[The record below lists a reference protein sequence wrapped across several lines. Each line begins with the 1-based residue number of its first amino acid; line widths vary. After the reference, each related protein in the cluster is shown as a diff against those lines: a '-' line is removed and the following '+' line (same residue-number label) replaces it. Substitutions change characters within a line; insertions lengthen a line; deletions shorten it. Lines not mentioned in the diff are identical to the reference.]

1 MKKAIVRL
9 NRVMLSVLFIT
20 LLSTV
25 MNGQTVKGIVTDE
38 NGQTLPYSNVI
49 NSGTTN
55 GVTTDSKGN
64 FEIKVKSF
72 PTTLIAKYVG
82 YQNQEIKVENES
94 ASITFKLVPNN
105 SLDEVVITG
114 NKSKVRSV
122 LMSAVPIDKIYSED
136 LKSTGQVT
144 FDKMLAYKI
153 PSFNS
158 SNQAISD
165 ATAHFDPADLRG
177 LGPSRTLVL
186 VNGKRKN
193 QSALVYI
200 NDTPGKG
207 EVGTD
212 MKSIPFSAIERVEVL
227 RDGASSQFGSDA
239 IAGVVNIILKKQ
251 TNFTEVSLTSG
262 ITSKGD
268 GFNYGAGINSG
279 VKIGKKGFVN
289 FDLSYL
295 SQNKTNRAGSPGKD
309 DLFEVAAND
318 AQWGTWLKNNPSLG
332 MTIGQPESKMAALV
346 VNAEYP
352 LSEKSSLYAF
362 GDVNIRKGTSFALY
376 RTPYWVSDPSNL
388 LHTAGSAYNGFQPT
402 FNTDVFD
409 NLGSVGFKSNLLGF
423 NSDFSLTAG
432 SNAVD
437 YTVKNSINPSLEAN
451 SPTEFEVG
459 GYTFSQFVGNADF
472 SRSFNK
478 VTLGFGTEFRKEQF
492 EARAG
497 QSESYVG
504 GGAQS
509 FPGLQPSN
517 ALKKGRNNIG
527 VYTTLDYDITENLLV
542 GGSMRFENYSD
553 FGNNFSWKV
562 DSRYKIGKDVAVRA
576 SYSTGFRAPAL
587 HQIYLSNIQTLVSG
601 GTVSNQGTFNNV
613 DPAVIGLGVPKLHA
627 EKSENL
633 STGITFRSGS
643 NFSTSIDFYHIKVKD
658 RVLFSGEVGF
668 DGNNAS
674 TNPVEQVLIS
684 NNITSMKFFI
694 NAVNTVT
701 DGADIVINYKNIALG
716 DGKLGFS
723 LASNFSKTKIVGQI
737 ATPDILKSNGYD
749 IFNRK
754 EQGRILNAR
763 PATKVLLGM
772 NYDINKLSLILNNTY
787 FGEVKW
793 QHATDVSK
801 DQNFSGK
808 VITDLGLSYR
818 LTSAISANAM
828 VNNLFNVYPDVIKTK
843 GDVVTDLGGRF
854 KYAWEVNQFGFSG
867 TIFTMGL
874 NWKF

>member
-1 MKKAIVRL
+1 MRF
-9 NRVMLSVLFIT
+9 NRFILGVLFMII
-20 LLSTV
+20 
-25 MNGQTVKGIVTDE
+25 MPAAINAQTIKGIVTDE
-38 NGQTLPYSNVI
+38 NGQALPYSNVLDKET
-49 NSGTTN
+49 SN
-55 GVTTDSKGN
+55 GVTTDGKGN
-64 FEIKVKSF
+64 FEIKVKRL
-72 PTTLIAKYVG
+72 PATLTAKYVG
-82 YQNQEIKVENES
+82 YQNQNVEVTNDTER
-94 ASITFKLVPNN
+94 IIFKLVPN
-105 SLDEVVITG
+105 STLDEVVITG
-114 NKSKVRSV
+114 NRSKVRTV
-122 LMSAVPIDKIYSED
+122 LMSAVPVDKIYSED
-136 LKSTGQVT
+136 LKSSGQVT

-227 RDGASSQFGSDA
+227 RDGASSQYGSDA

-262 ITSKGD
+262 VTSKGD
-268 GFNYGAGINSG
+268 GFNFGADLNSG
-279 VKIGKKGFVN
+279 FKFADKGFVN
-289 FDLSYL
+289 FNLSYL
-295 SQNKTNRAGSPGKD
+295 DQNKTNRAKKPGKD
-309 DLFEVAAND
+309 DLFGIPAND
-318 AQWGTWLKNNPSLG
+318 PQWGDWLKNNPDLG
-332 MTIGQPESKMAALV
+332 MTVGQPDSKMGALV

-352 LSEKSSLYAF
+352 LSDKTTLYAF

-376 RTPYWVSDPSNL
+376 RAPYWVSDPNNL
-388 LHTAGSAYNGFQPT
+388 LHAAGTPYNGFQPT
-402 FNTDVFD
+402 FNTDVLD
-409 NLGSVGFKSNLLGF
+409 NLGSVGVRSTLFGF

-432 SNAVD
+432 SNKVD
-437 YTVKNSINPSLEAN
+437 YTVKNSLNVSLGAN
-451 SPTEFEVG
+451 SPNEFNTG

-472 SRSFNK
+472 SRSFDK
-478 VTLGFGTEFRKEQF
+478 VTLGFGTEFRKERF

-497 QSESYVG
+497 QVESYVG

-509 FPGLQPSN
+509 FPGLQPAN
-517 ALKKGRNNIG
+517 ALKKDRNNIG
-527 VYTTLDYDITENLLV
+527 VYTTLDYDITEKFLI
-542 GGSMRFENYSD
+542 GGSLRYENYSD

-562 DSRYKIGKDVAVRA
+562 NSRYKLNDDFAIRA

-613 DPAVIGLGVPKLHA
+613 DPAVVGLGVPKLHA
-627 EKSENL
+627 EKSQNL
-633 STGITFRSGS
+633 STGITFRSGA
-643 NFSTSIDFYHIKVKD
+643 NFSASVDFYHIKVKD

-668 DGNNAS
+668 DGNNTT
-674 TNPVEQVLIS
+674 TNPVEAVLIA
-684 NNITSMKFFI
+684 NDITSMKFFI

-701 DGADIVINYKNIALG
+701 NGVDIVMNYKKIALG
-716 DGKLGFS
+716 NGKLGFN
-723 LASNFSKTKIVGQI
+723 LASNFSKTKIDGQI
-737 ATPDILKSNGYD
+737 ATPTILKANGYD

-754 EQGRILNAR
+754 EQARILSAR
-763 PATKVLLGM
+763 PNTKVLLGT
-772 NYDINKLSLILNNTY
+772 NYDFNKISFILNNTY
-787 FGEVKW
+787 FGKVAW
-793 QHATDVSK
+793 QHATDMSK
-801 DQNFSGK
+801 DQTFAGK
-808 VITDLGLSYR
+808 VITDLGLSYKF
-818 LTSAISANAM
+818 TSTMSVNVM
-828 VNNLFNVYPDVIKTK
+828 VNNLFDVYPDKLDTK

-854 KYAWEVNQFGFSG
+854 KYAWEVNQFGFNG
-867 TIFTMGL
+867 TTFTAGL

>member
-1 MKKAIVRL
+1 MRF
-9 NRVMLSVLFIT
+9 NRFVLGVLFMLIVP
-20 LLSTV
+20 TV
-25 MNGQTVKGIVTDE
+25 MNAQIIKGIVTDE
-38 NGQTLPYSNVI
+38 NGQALPYSNVI
-49 NSGTTN
+49 VKETSF
-55 GVTTDSKGN
+55 GVTTDGNGN
-64 FEIKVKSF
+64 FEINLKGLPV
-72 PTTLIAKYVG
+72 TLTAKYVG
-82 YQNQEIKVENES
+82 YQNQNIEVTNDTAPI
-94 ASITFKLVPNN
+94 IFKLLPNN
-105 SLDEVVITG
+105 SLDEVVVTG
-114 NKSKVRSV
+114 NRSKVRSV

-136 LKSTGQVT
+136 LKSSGQVT

-227 RDGASSQFGSDA
+227 RDGASSQYGSDA

-268 GFNYGAGINSG
+268 GFNFGADLNSG
-279 VKIGKKGFVN
+279 FKFADKGFVN
-289 FDLSYL
+289 FNLSYL
-295 SQNKTNRAGSPGKD
+295 DQNKTNRAGKPGKD
-309 DLFEVAAND
+309 DLFGIAAND
-318 AQWGTWLKNNPSLG
+318 PQWGDWLKNNPDLG
-332 MTIGQPESKMAALV
+332 MTIGQPDSKMGALV

-352 LSEKSSLYAF
+352 LSDKTTLYAF
-362 GDVNIRKGTSFALY
+362 GDINIRKGTSFALY
-376 RTPYWVSDPSNL
+376 RAPYWVSDPNNL
-388 LHTAGSAYNGFQPT
+388 LHEAGTPYNGFQPT
-402 FNTDVFD
+402 FNTDVLD
-409 NLGSVGFKSNLLGF
+409 NLGSIGLRSTLFGF
-423 NSDFSLTAG
+423 NSDFSLTLG
-432 SNAVD
+432 SNKVD
-437 YTVKNSINPSLEAN
+437 YTVKNTLNVSLGAN
-451 SPTEFEVG
+451 SPTEFKSG

-472 SRSFNK
+472 SRTFDK
-478 VTLGFGTEFRKEQF
+478 VTLGFGTELRKEQY

-497 QSESYVG
+497 QEESYVG

-509 FPGLQPSN
+509 FPGLQPAN
-517 ALKKGRNNIG
+517 ALKKDRNNVG
-527 VYTTLDYDITENLLV
+527 VYTTLDYDVTETFLI
-542 GGSMRFENYSD
+542 GGSLRYENYSD

-562 DSRYKIGKDVAVRA
+562 NSRYKIGNDIAVRA

-601 GTVSNQGTFNNV
+601 GTVSNQGTFNNI
-613 DPAVIGLGVPKLHA
+613 DPAVIGLGVPQLHA
-627 EKSENL
+627 EKSQNL
-633 STGITFRSGS
+633 STGFTFRSGA

-668 DGNNAS
+668 DGDNTT
-674 TNPVEQVLIS
+674 TNPVEEVLIS
-684 NNITSMKFFI
+684 NDITSMKFFI

-701 DGADIVINYKNIALG
+701 NGVDIVMNYKNVALG
-716 DGKLGFS
+716 NGKLGFS
-723 LASNFSKTKIVGQI
+723 LASNISKTKIDGQI
-737 ATPDILKSNGYD
+737 ATPAILKANGYD

-754 EQGRILNAR
+754 EQGRILNSR
-763 PATKVLLGM
+763 PNTKVLLGI
-772 NYDINKLSLILNNTY
+772 NYDINKMSVIFNNNY
-787 FGEVKW
+787 FGKVSW

-801 DQNFSGK
+801 DQTFKGK
-808 VITDLGLSYR
+808 VITDLGLSYKF
-818 LTSAISANAM
+818 TNTISANVM
-828 VNNLFNVYPDVIKTK
+828 VNNLLNVYPDKLDTK

-867 TIFTMGL
+867 TTFTAGL
-874 NWKF
+874 NFKF

>member
-1 MKKAIVRL
+1 MRF
-9 NRVMLSVLFIT
+9 NRFILGILFMIIMPA
-20 LLSTV
+20 V
-25 MNGQTVKGIVTDE
+25 MNAQTIKGIVTDE
-38 NGQTLPYSNVI
+38 NGQALPYSNVI
-49 NSGTTN
+49 DKETSN
-55 GVTTDSKGN
+55 GVTTDGNGN
-64 FEIKVKSF
+64 FEIKVKGL
-72 PTTLIAKYVG
+72 PATLTAKYVG
-82 YQNQEIKVENES
+82 YQNQNIEVTNDTTPI
-94 ASITFKLVPNN
+94 IFKLLPNN
-105 SLDEVVITG
+105 TLDEVVVTG
-114 NKSKVRSV
+114 NRSKVRSV
-122 LMSAVPIDKIYSED
+122 LNSAVPIDKLYSED
-136 LKSTGQVT
+136 LKSSGQVT

-227 RDGASSQFGSDA
+227 RDGASSQYGSDA

-262 ITSKGD
+262 VTSKGD
-268 GFNYGAGINSG
+268 GFNFGADLNSG
-279 VKIGKKGFVN
+279 FKFADKGFVN
-289 FDLSYL
+289 FNLSYL
-295 SQNKTNRAGSPGKD
+295 DQNKTNRAGTPGKD
-309 DLFEVAAND
+309 DLFGVAANHP
-318 AQWGTWLKNNPSLG
+318 QWGDWLKNNPDLG
-332 MTIGQPESKMAALV
+332 MTIGQPDSKMGALV

-352 LSEKSSLYAF
+352 LSDKTTLYAF
-362 GDVNIRKGTSFALY
+362 GDINIRKGTSFALY
-376 RTPYWVSDPSNL
+376 RAPYWPGVSDPNNL
-388 LHTAGSAYNGFQPT
+388 FHEAGAPYNGFQPT
-402 FNTDVFD
+402 FNTDVLD
-409 NLGSVGFKSNLLGF
+409 NLGSIGIRSILFGF

-437 YTVKNSINPSLEAN
+437 YTVENSLNVSLGAN
-451 SPTEFEVG
+451 SPTEFDTG

-472 SRSFNK
+472 SRTFDK
-478 VTLGFGTEFRKEQF
+478 VTLGFGTEFRKEKF

-497 QSESYVG
+497 QVESYVG
-504 GGAQS
+504 EGVQS

-517 ALKKGRNNIG
+517 ALKKDRNNVG
-527 VYTTLDYDITENLLV
+527 VYTSLDFDVTEDFLI
-542 GGSMRFENYSD
+542 GGSLRYENYSD

-562 DSRYKIGKDVAVRA
+562 NSRYKIGKDVAVRA

-601 GTVSNQGTFNNV
+601 GKVSNQGTFNNV
-613 DPAVIGLGVPKLHA
+613 DPAVIGLGVPQLHA
-627 EKSENL
+627 EKSQN
-633 STGITFRSGS
+633 SSAGFTFRSGA
-643 NFSTSIDFYHIKVKD
+643 NFSTSIDLYHIKVKD

-668 DGNNAS
+668 DGDNTT
-674 TNPVEQVLIS
+674 TNPVENVLIS

-701 DGADIVINYKNIALG
+701 DGADIVINYKNIVLG
-716 DGKLGFS
+716 NGKLGFS
-723 LASNFSKTKIVGQI
+723 LASNISKTKIDGQI
-737 ATPDILKSNGYD
+737 ATPAILKANGYD

-754 EQGRILNAR
+754 EQGRILSSR
-763 PATKVLLGM
+763 PNTKVLLGT
-772 NYDINKLSLILNNTY
+772 NYDFNKISFVLNNNY
-787 FGEVKW
+787 FGKVTW

-801 DQNFSGK
+801 DQTFAGK
-808 VITDLGLSYR
+808 VITDLGLTYKF
-818 LTSAISANAM
+818 TSRMSANVM
-828 VNNLFNVYPDVIKTK
+828 VNNLFDVYPDKIDTK

-854 KYAWEVNQFGFSG
+854 KYPWEVNQFGFNG
-867 TIFTMGL
+867 TTFTAGL
-874 NWKF
+874 NFKF